1 MWYKLKHNLS
11 INFWV
16 TVRDVTEHLVCVRWL
31 VPTTTLRTDAVSSLY
46 PQSTGNQRSEDICL
60 QSCGQFRWLQ
70 MPCCCYLHRIF
81 QLLQLQTEEQRPIQ
95 TYPNKWESQN
105 KYADSIKNTRSH
117 VRLKMTNH
125 CHILNPFEL
134 IINYCPRDWPAC
146 GLPEFPNL

>member
-16 TVRDVTEHLVCVRWL
+16 TVRDVTEHLVCKMAGTHHNSENRCCQLPLSTEHWESEKWGHLPAIMWSIQVTANAML
-31 VPTTTLRTDAVSSLY
+31 LLSAPNFSVVTT
-46 PQSTGNQRSEDICL
+46 P
-60 QSCGQFRWLQ
+60 
-70 MPCCCYLHRIF
+70 
-81 QLLQLQTEEQRPIQ
+81 EEQRPIQ

-134 IINYCPRDWPAC
+134 IINYRPRDGPAC